1 MSEMNPKQY
10 ELPTPESAELE
21 PLAKALVALR
31 RDETPIAPSAELRRQ
46 VEARLNELETN
57 TQGTVITKEKAML
70 KYSTGRFRLRDW
82 VFFGGGSIAAAVAT
96 TIIFWPPPKVDVA
109 KVIAPRRESVERMR
123 DAEAASVASPIESK
137 DPKERMKAMQDR
149 EASIKKRLEEE
160 KAGGAADP
168 LFAATSSP
176 TPGGTGSMM
185 GGGGMPGAGTRLGG
199 GGGMGMPGMDDA
211 SAHAASEAAAGAPYR
226 NTRSSSV
233 PNGEKHAGPPVA
245 FGLTPNGTPNPSLDL
260 EYRGGHFSGRTQFGS
275 FDPAVGGVAVKT
287 GEQYNTI
294 VENQFLTP
302 TSEPLST
309 FSIDVDTASY
319 SNIRRFLTGGQLPP
333 PAAVRIEELVNYFG
347 YNYAQPKGKEPF
359 AVNME
364 TAECPWNPG
373 HVLLRVGLK
382 GKEIERKARPAS
394 NLVFLLDVSGSMADE
409 NKLPLLKTTMTMLIG
424 ELTENDRVTIVTY
437 AGDAGL
443 KLEPTSG
450 DQKQKI
456 TDVINS
462 LSAGG
467 STNGSAGIELAYQ
480 KAAEAFIKEGTNRVI
495 LATDGDLNVGV
506 TSDDALVK
514 LIKEK
519 AAGGTFLTVLGFGE
533 GNLKDGKLE
542 QIADNGNG
550 MYGYIDSVREGRK
563 MMVEQL
569 SGSLVTIAKDVKIQ
583 IEFNPAQIQSYRLLG
598 YENRVMAAADFNND
612 KKDAGEIG
620 AGHTVTALYE
630 LVPVTPN
637 EKPQEPRPDVEPLKY
652 QKTPAPEENV
662 DQTSTPLAARL
673 PRAFTD
679 AAATGE
685 LLTLKLRYKEPD
697 GVESR
702 LIEFPLKERGKQF
715 NSASK
720 DFQFAAA
727 VASFGMI
734 LRGSQHRGSGNAS
747 AVAEIAAGAIG
758 EDPNGL
764 RAEFV
769 DLVRRAEKLGIK

>member
-1 MSEMNPKQY
+1 
-10 ELPTPESAELE
+10 
-21 PLAKALVALR
+21 
-31 RDETPIAPSAELRRQ
+31 
-46 VEARLNELETN
+46 
-57 TQGTVITKEKAML
+57 
-70 KYSTGRFRLRDW
+70 
-82 VFFGGGSIAAAVAT
+82 
-96 TIIFWPPPKVDVA
+96 
-109 KVIAPRRESVERMR
+109 
-123 DAEAASVASPIESK
+123 
-137 DPKERMKAMQDR
+137 
-149 EASIKKRLEEE
+149 
-160 KAGGAADP
+160 
-168 LFAATSSP
+168 
-176 TPGGTGSMM
+176 
-185 GGGGMPGAGTRLGG
+185 
-199 GGGMGMPGMDDA
+199 
-211 SAHAASEAAAGAPYR
+211 
-226 NTRSSSV
+226 
-233 PNGEKHAGPPVA
+233 
-245 FGLTPNGTPNPSLDL
+245 
-260 EYRGGHFSGRTQFGS
+260 
-275 FDPAVGGVAVKT
+275 
-287 GEQYNTI
+287 
-294 VENQFLTP
+294 
-302 TSEPLST
+302 
-309 FSIDVDTASY
+309 
-319 SNIRRFLTGGQLPP
+319 
-333 PAAVRIEELVNYFG
+333 
-347 YNYAQPKGKEPF
+347 
-359 AVNME
+359 
-364 TAECPWNPG
+364 
-373 HVLLRVGLK
+373 
-382 GKEIERKARPAS
+382 
-394 NLVFLLDVSGSMADE
+394 
-409 NKLPLLKTTMTMLIG
+409 LPLLKTTMNMLIG

-450 DQKQKI
+450 DQKQKV
-456 TDVINS
+456 TDVING

-550 MYGYIDSVREGRK
+550 MYAYIDSVREGRK

-569 SGSLVTIAKDVKIQ
+569 SGNLVTIAKDVKIQ

-630 LVPVTPN
+630 LVPVEVSRK
-637 EKPQEPRPDVEPLKY
+637 EKEPRPDVEPLKY
-652 QKTPAPEENV
+652 QKAGV
-662 DQTSTPLAARL
+662 VAGAAVLVEAREPKDL
-673 PRAFTD
+673 TD

-685 LLTLKLRYKEPD
+685 LLTLKLRYKEPN

-702 LIEFPLKERGKQF
+702 LMEFPLKERGGQF

-769 DLVRRAEKLGIK
+769 DLVRRAERLGIK